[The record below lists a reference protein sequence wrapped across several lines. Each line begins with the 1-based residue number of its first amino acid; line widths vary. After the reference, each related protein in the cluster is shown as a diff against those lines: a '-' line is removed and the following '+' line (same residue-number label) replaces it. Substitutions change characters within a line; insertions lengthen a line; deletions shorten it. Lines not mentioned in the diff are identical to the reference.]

1 MSAPKVLILMGS
13 KKDQEV
19 MLKGAELLEQFKIP
33 YQMEVSSAHR
43 NPERTKRLAQNAE
56 KKGVKVII
64 AGAGMAAHL
73 PGVVASHTNLPVIG
87 VPLSAS
93 SLSGLD
99 SLFSIVQMP
108 SGIPVATMAIGEAG
122 AKNAAILAIQILALF
137 DQKLK
142 KRLDEF
148 KKREASSKGQGS
160 RNKGQIATKSL
171 KRNFRNLQREE
182 VGKLPEDLRRL
193 FLYP

>member
-1 MSAPKVLILMGS
+1 MLAPKVLILMGS

-19 MLKGAELLEQFKIP
+19 MMKSAQILEEFKIP

-43 NPERTKRLAQNAE
+43 NPERTKKLARNAE

-73 PGVVASHTNLPVIG
+73 PGVIASYTNLPVIG
-87 VPLSAS
+87 VPLNASA
-93 SLSGLD
+93 LSGLD

-137 DQKLK
+137 DEKLK
-142 KRLDEF
+142 KKLEKS
-148 KKREASSKGQGS
+148 KKIGS
-160 RNKGQIATKSL
+160 RNKI
-171 KRNFRNLQREE
+171 
-182 VGKLPEDLRRL
+182 
-193 FLYP
+193 

>member
-13 KKDQEV
+13 ARDQEV
-19 MLKGAELLEQFKIP
+19 MLKGAKLLEDFDIS

-43 NPERTKRLAQNAE
+43 NPEKTKRLAQEAE

-73 PGVVASHTNLPVIG
+73 PGVVASHTTLPVIG

-93 SLSGLD
+93 SLLGMD
-99 SLFSIVQMP
+99 SLLSIVQMP

-122 AKNAAILAIQILALF
+122 AKNAAILAIQILALS
-137 DQKLK
+137 DEKLK
-142 KRLDEF
+142 NKLEEF
-148 KKREASSKGQGS
+148 KEKGSK
-160 RNKGQIATKSL
+160 
-171 KRNFRNLQREE
+171 
-182 VGKLPEDLRRL
+182 
-193 FLYP
+193 

>member
-13 KKDQEV
+13 ARDQEV
-19 MLKGAELLEQFKIP
+19 MLKGAKLLEDFDIS

-43 NPERTKRLAQNAE
+43 NPEKTKRLAQEAE
-56 KKGVKVII
+56 KKGVKIII

-73 PGVVASHTNLPVIG
+73 PGVIASHTTLPVIG

-99 SLFSIVQMP
+99 SLLSMVQMP

-122 AKNAAILAIQILALF
+122 SKNAAILAIQILALS
-137 DQKLK
+137 DEKLK
-142 KRLDEF
+142 NKLEEF
-148 KKREASSKGQGS
+148 KEKGSK
-160 RNKGQIATKSL
+160 
-171 KRNFRNLQREE
+171 
-182 VGKLPEDLRRL
+182 
-193 FLYP
+193 